1 MEKSIVYV
9 SMRDDNDLDCSY
21 SIVQK
26 DDLRIII
33 VLRDVELG
41 VFDYEELKENHD
53 FKYLLLKHY
62 PDNETAYKDFM
73 KIIGKMC
80 KKPKKS
86 KYFLN
91 HKDEDN
97 RMIYV
102 DLKTEHMITDDEIEY
117 YKDRFLIF
125 EKFICEKADLF

>member
-26 DDLRIII
+26 EELRIII
-33 VLRDVELG
+33 VLRNSELG
-41 VFDYEELKENHD
+41 VFDYEELKENQD
-53 FKYLLLKHY
+53 FNYLLLKHY
-62 PDNETAYKDFM
+62 PDDETAYKDFM

-102 DLKTEHMITDDEIEY
+102 DLKTEHMITEEEKEEY
-117 YKDRFLIF
+117 NDRFVKF
-125 EKFICEKADLF
+125 KNFVEKSAKML

>member
-1 MEKSIVYV
+1 
-9 SMRDDNDLDCSY
+9 MRDDNDLDCSY

-102 DLKTEHMITDDEIEY
+102 DLKTEHMITDDEREY
-117 YKDRFLIF
+117 YKERFLTF
-125 EKFICEKADLF
+125 EKFVCEKADLF